1 TLTNLSGKDVAGLL
15 AYQKKKKTSALP
27 VGVPVPWPS
36 ILRDSQMAGSV
47 CLLMQSEGLF
57 MMQEHDLRE
66 CRITQLI

>member
-1 TLTNLSGKDVAGLL
+1 MAGL
-15 AYQKKKKTSALP
+15 A
-27 VGVPVPWPS
+27 
-36 ILRDSQMAGSV
+36 